1 MSCSAC
7 ENEKSEE
14 FKKFI
19 EKAVEYIEKLK
30 MDDIEYQLEV
40 FAEELKKL
48 NEAKKQV
55 NLAGEKE

>member
-1 MSCSAC
+1 MSCSAS
-7 ENEKSEE
+7 ENEE